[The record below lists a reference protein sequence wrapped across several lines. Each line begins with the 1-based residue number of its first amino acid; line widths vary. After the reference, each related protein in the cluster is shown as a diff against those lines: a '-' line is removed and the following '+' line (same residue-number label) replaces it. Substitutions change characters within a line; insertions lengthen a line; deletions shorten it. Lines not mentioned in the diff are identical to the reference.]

1 MLAGGFLEEK
11 NMKNKYTPTAIAL
24 YFNYFVHGMGV
35 IILSQNATAL
45 AHQWGTTVT
54 GALAVV
60 SSLGIGRIINLLISG
75 ILSDKFGR
83 KPFVQLGIATYF
95 IFFIG
100 ILFSPN
106 TIVAYI
112 LGILAGMANSFLDTG
127 TYPGLME
134 IYPNAKG
141 TSNVI
146 LKAFIS
152 AGQFLLPFIVSG
164 LAAAGMWYGWSFL
177 IPAAILVITF
187 LYFLFGGAFPNSK
200 AAAEADE
207 KREAEEQKDSDSNVK
222 SNLWIDGTLFIIYG
236 YISQATFYL
245 VSQMLTQY
253 GQQVGHM
260 SQGAAHSLVS
270 WYSLGSI
277 ICVLLTAILGKKI
290 SEIQFVPV
298 YTLGAFVSLLLMWMF
313 PTSAALMG
321 ILAFLVGFFAAGG
334 VMQLALTVMADFFP
348 AGKGTVTGF
357 FYTAGSLASFT
368 IPLFIGWIGNM
379 RNVIFL
385 DVIIAL
391 IGFIDTVI
399 IAIRYK
405 KLFGKLGK

>member
-1 MLAGGFLEEK
+1 
-11 NMKNKYTPTAIAL
+11 MKNKYTPTALAL
-24 YFNYFVHGMGV
+24 YFNYFVHGMGM
-35 IILSQNATAL
+35 IILSQNAAAL
-45 AHQWGTTVT
+45 AKQWDTSQTA
-54 GALAVV
+54 ALAVV
-60 SSLGIGRIINLLISG
+60 SALGIGRIINLLISG
-75 ILSDKFGR
+75 VLSDKFGR
-83 KPFVQLGIATYF
+83 KPFVQLGIVTYF

-100 ILFSPN
+100 ILLSPN
-106 TIVAYI
+106 TVIAYI

-134 IYPNAKG
+134 IYPNSKG
-141 TSNVI
+141 TSNVV

-164 LAAAGMWYGWSFL
+164 LAAAHMWYGWSFI
-177 IPAAILVITF
+177 IPAAILVVTF
-187 LYFLFGGAFPNSK
+187 LYFLFGGAFPDSNEVTKEDEEK
-200 AAAEADE
+200 AE
-207 KREAEEQKDSDSNVK
+207 KAEEQASNNIASNV
-222 SNLWIDGTLFIIYG
+222 WIDGTLFIIYG

-253 GQQVGHM
+253 GQQVGGM
-260 SQGAAHSLVS
+260 AQASAHSLVS

-277 ICVLLTAILGKKI
+277 CCVLLTAVLGKKI

-298 YTLGAFVSLLLMWMF
+298 YTLGAFVSILLMWLF
-313 PTSAALMG
+313 PTNAALMI

-334 VMQLALTVMADFFP
+334 VMQLALTVMAEFFP

-357 FYTAGSLASFT
+357 FYTAGSIASFT

-379 RNVIFL
+379 KNVMFL

-391 IGFIDTVI
+391 IGFIDTLL

-405 KLFGKLGK
+405 KLFGKLSK

>member
-1 MLAGGFLEEK
+1 MLVE
-11 NMKNKYTPTAIAL
+11 
-24 YFNYFVHGMGV
+24 
-35 IILSQNATAL
+35 
-45 AHQWGTTVT
+45 
-54 GALAVV
+54 
-60 SSLGIGRIINLLISG
+60 LLISG

-95 IFFIG
+95 IFFVG
-100 ILFSPN
+100 ILFSKN
-106 TIVAYI
+106 VFVAYI

-134 IYPNAKG
+134 IYPNAKV

-146 LKAFIS
+146 LKAFIW

-164 LAAAGMWYGWSFL
+164 LAAAGLWYGWSFL

-187 LYFLFGGAFPNSK
+187 LYFLFGGAFPDSK
-200 AAAEADE
+200 ATAEVDE
-207 KREAEEQKDSDSNVK
+207 KKEEEAASGSKVK
-222 SNLWIDGTLFIIYG
+222 SNLWLDGALFIIYG

-253 GQQVGHM
+253 GQEIGHM
-260 SQGAAHSLVS
+260 TQTAANSLVS

-277 ICVLLTAILGKKI
+277 VCVLLTAVLGKKI

-298 YTLGAFVSLLLMWMF
+298 YTLGAFVSILLMWLF

-334 VMQLALTVMADFFP
+334 VMQLALTIMADFFP

-357 FYTAGSLASFT
+357 FYTAGLIASFT

-379 RNVIFL
+379 RNVMFF

-391 IGFIDTVI
+391 IGFIDTAL

>member
-1 MLAGGFLEEK
+1 
-11 NMKNKYTPTAIAL
+11 MKNKYTPTALAL

-35 IILSQNATAL
+35 IILSQNAAAL
-45 AHQWGTTVT
+45 AKQWDTSQTA
-54 GALAVV
+54 ALAVV
-60 SSLGIGRIINLLISG
+60 SALGIGRIINLLISG
-75 ILSDKFGR
+75 VLSDKFGR
-83 KPFVQLGIATYF
+83 KPFVQLGIVTYF

-100 ILFSPN
+100 ILLSPN
-106 TIVAYI
+106 TVIAYI

-134 IYPNAKG
+134 IYPNSKG
-141 TSNVI
+141 TSNVV

-164 LAAAGMWYGWSFL
+164 LAAAHMWYGWSFI
-177 IPAAILVITF
+177 IPAAILVVTF
-187 LYFLFGGAFPNSK
+187 LYFLFGGAFPDSNEVTKEDEEK
-200 AAAEADE
+200 AE
-207 KREAEEQKDSDSNVK
+207 KAEEQASNNIASNV
-222 SNLWIDGTLFIIYG
+222 WIDGTLFIIYG

-253 GQQVGHM
+253 GQQVGGM
-260 SQGAAHSLVS
+260 AQASAHSLVS

-277 ICVLLTAILGKKI
+277 CCVLLTAVLGKKI

-298 YTLGAFVSLLLMWMF
+298 YTLGAFVSILLMWLF
-313 PTSAALMG
+313 PTNAALMI

-334 VMQLALTVMADFFP
+334 VMQLALTVMAEFFP

-357 FYTAGSLASFT
+357 FYTAGSIASFT

-379 RNVIFL
+379 KNVMFL

-391 IGFIDTVI
+391 IGFIDTLL

-405 KLFGKLGK
+405 KLFGKLSK